1 MIPSVGL
8 HRVARGTKE
17 KVMNAMDRSLRKLA
31 LVLVAVSAAFAVL
44 GASVASADD
53 SDGPWRFQYPL
64 VGAASCPSIDAV
76 VLPSD
81 AAGAIMSRVY
91 VERAVLCLVN
101 AERAAHGVAPLKRYV
116 ALRGSRTPALN
127 RAAYQAASEAVAS
140 PWWGTYDEQGNMR
153 SPHVNPFTGS
163 TVESRIFDTA
173 GYCAPPYAY
182 RAIGENAFVG
192 TGTVSTARAAVS
204 WWMTSTLGHREA
216 ILNPQFT
223 ETSIAA
229 VYGSAAP
236 DLASY
241 GPAATYIQVFG
252 TCAR

>member
-1 MIPSVGL
+1 MIV
-8 HRVARGTKE
+8 V
-17 KVMNAMDRSLRKLA
+17 V
-31 LVLVAVSAAFAVL
+31 VVSAVFAVL
-44 GASVASADD
+44 GARTASADD
-53 SDGPWRFQYPL
+53 AWRFQYPL
-64 VGAASCPSIDAV
+64 TGAGSCPNIDLA

-81 AAGAIMSRVY
+81 NPGSIMSRVR

-101 AERAAHGVAPLKRYV
+101 AERVAKGTAPLIKYV
-116 ALRGSRTPALN
+116 ALRGSRSPALN
-127 RAAYQAASEAVAS
+127 RAAYQAASEAVAN
-140 PWWGTYDEQGNMR
+140 PWWGTYDEQGNRR
-153 SPHVNPFTGS
+153 SPHVNPYTGS

-173 GYCAPPYAY
+173 GYCAAPYTY

-204 WWMTSTLGHREA
+204 WWMTSTEGHREA

-236 DLASY
+236 DLAAY
-241 GPAATYIQVFG
+241 GQAATYIQVFG
-252 TCAR
+252 TCTR